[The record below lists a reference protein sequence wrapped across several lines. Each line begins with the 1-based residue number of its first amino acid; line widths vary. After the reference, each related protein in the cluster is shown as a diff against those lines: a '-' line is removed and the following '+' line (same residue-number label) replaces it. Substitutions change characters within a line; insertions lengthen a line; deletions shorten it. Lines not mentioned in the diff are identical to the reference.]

1 MKSKKTRECV
11 ERLAKEN
18 KLTQGQVLDIIK
30 SQYTW
35 AYQKVSNP
43 EYKVTGKFPTV
54 PLIGFGKI
62 FHSKCLAKVYKR
74 YHPNIENNESIPT

>member
-1 MKSKKTRECV
+1 MKSKKTRECI
-11 ERLAKEN
+11 EKLAKEN
-18 KLTQGQVLDIIK
+18 KLTQGQVLEIIK

-43 EYKVTGKFPTV
+43 EYKIIGKFPTV

-62 FHSKCLAKVYKR
+62 FHSKYLAKLYQR
-74 YHPNIENNESIPT
+74 YHSNKENNDNI